1 VLCGLL
7 PAQLTHTPHTHM
19 SITTPVHQPSFTSFG
34 FTWPPMLLKMYNVAS
49 MTSFN
54 EQLLAPE
61 CSIGGW
67 GFKVK

>member
-1 VLCGLL
+1 MHTGLYPDRTYRDL
-7 PAQLTHTPHTHM
+7 W
-19 SITTPVHQPSFTSFG
+19 PSFTSFG
-34 FTWPPMLLKMYNVAS
+34 FTWPTMLLKMYNIAS
-49 MTSFN
+49 MSSFN